1 MVAETAPAGDHNY
14 VDAIRRERESVLA
27 YCSDLSDKE
36 WRTPSAAAG
45 WTVQDVVAHLGANA
59 RAVFG
64 PDGLA
69 VLRTDSIERVA
80 DAAVEKRR
88 DWSSQKVLEEYARWS
103 SRLAGLARVIA
114 QTPASRLPI
123 PLGELGRYPVGMLLT
138 GAMVFDQHTH
148 LRHDIAPVLDRPI
161 PTSDEARLHV
171 AVTWMFAVLS
181 NQIQRSGSDLPG
193 VPVSFELTG
202 IGGGTWGLAADGS
215 LSDGALDSPAITIS
229 GRVEDFPSWGTRRS
243 SWRDANLTLG
253 GDTAVAETFLD
264 SINVV

>member
-1 MVAETAPAGDHNY
+1 VAETEPVGDHNY

-27 YCSDLSDKE
+27 YCSDLTDEE

-59 RAVFG
+59 RALFG

-69 VLRTDSIERVA
+69 LMRTDSVEQIAE
-80 DAAVEKRR
+80 AAVEKRR
-88 DWSSQKVLEEYARWS
+88 DWPSKKVLEEYARWS
-103 SRLAGLARVIA
+103 SRQAGLARVIA

-123 PLGELGRYPVGMLLT
+123 PLGELGKYPAGMLLT

-148 LRHDIAPVLDRPI
+148 LRHDIAPVLDRPV
-161 PTSDEARLHV
+161 PTTDEARLHV

-181 NQIQRSGSDLPG
+181 NQLRRNGSESPG
-193 VPVSFELTG
+193 MAVTFELTG

-215 LSDGALDSPAITIS
+215 LSDDVIGDCAATIS

-243 SWRDANLTLG
+243 SWRDADLG
-253 GDTAVAETFLD
+253 LSGDTAAATAFLD
-264 SINVV
+264 SINIV

>member
-1 MVAETAPAGDHNY
+1 MGAAGHDY
-14 VDAIRRERESVLA
+14 VDAIRREREAVLA
-27 YCSDLSDKE
+27 YCSSLTEEE

-59 RAVFG
+59 RALFG

-69 VLRTDSIERVA
+69 LMRTDSVERIA

-88 DWSSQKVLEEYARWS
+88 DWTSQKVLEDYARWS
-103 SRLAGLARVIA
+103 SRLAGLARVVA
-114 QTPASRLPI
+114 QAPASRLPI

-148 LRHDIAPVLDRPI
+148 LRHDIAPVLHRPI

-171 AVTWMFAVLS
+171 ATTWMFAVLS
-181 NQIQRSGSDLPG
+181 NQLRRNGSQSPG
-193 VPVSFELTG
+193 VPIVFELTG

-215 LSDGALDSPAITIS
+215 LSDDVVDSAAATICGPA
-229 GRVEDFPSWGTRRS
+229 EDFPSWGTRRS
-243 SWRDANLTLG
+243 SWRDADLTLS
-253 GDTAVAETFLD
+253 GDTAAATVFLD
-264 SINVV
+264 SINIV